1 MVCLGNL
8 KECTFSVRSLEQ
20 GPIHFSDTIIATL
33 KENMRV
39 SMNINFYAFR
49 AAERGSWGETS
60 FQISGVA
67 RLLGGDAMDAFCVH
81 PVWGKLR

>member
-1 MVCLGNL
+1 
-8 KECTFSVRSLEQ
+8 
-20 GPIHFSDTIIATL
+20 
-33 KENMRV
+33 MRV
-39 SMNINFYAFR
+39 SMKINFYAFR